1 MYRGG
6 TLACAQPLA
15 AQKKHVQIRLSRRAD
30 SNRGPLHYEL
40 SASNPVFCDLPA
52 KLGGRAESPSP
63 WKFVEVHR
71 APAMCSNSVPIA
83 AAALRQRIAGA
94 EMRRLENR
102 CEPLGPTR
110 VQIPPPPPHRE
121 TAWLCGFSTYRV
133 VS

>member
-30 SNRGPLHYEL
+30 SNRGPLHYKL
-40 SASNPVFCDLPA
+40 SASNPVFCNWPA

-71 APAMCSNSVPIA
+71 APAMCSNGVPIA

-102 CEPLGPTR
+102 FRAFGSDEVFFPF
-110 VQIPPPPPHRE
+110 PPPSPRN
-121 TAWLCGFSTYRV
+121 RM
-133 VS
+133 